1 MKQAL
6 AGRNGYRHS
15 RLLVKPM
22 PRRRGSQPVAHPPP
36 PAGVSRG
43 QLSNRIY
50 VALAMLGLVACHRA
64 STGAVTFG
72 AAGPWTE
79 AYGAMNHRGIELAV
93 AEVNAR
99 PSWRSHPLHIEFR
112 DDKGDGVQATSIAQE
127 FVNTDSIVAVV
138 GHVNSGAMVSAAR
151 VYDGHLPA
159 VATTAS
165 SPALTGISSWTF
177 RVISS
182 DSVNGADIARFAAR
196 TGHKR
201 AAILYENNSYGRGL
215 TDAFRRAFSGEVVSV
230 DPIDEGADQHLEP
243 YLTYYKQRAPDMV
256 FVAGTQL
263 SGEAFLREARK
274 QRFVPALMGGDG
286 WTVLSADT
294 ALAEGVFV
302 GAPFSDADQR
312 AEARRFVA
320 AFEQKY
326 GLTPDGNAALAY
338 DATLL
343 LAAAV
348 EKVGTDRRAIRDW
361 LAALDS
367 TSSFDGATG
376 RIWFAHGDPIG
387 KGIVMTRIHRGALEV
402 AEGAR

>member
-1 MKQAL
+1 MNKRIFPAL
-6 AGRNGYRHS
+6 A
-15 RLLVKPM
+15 L
-22 PRRRGSQPVAHPPP
+22 
-36 PAGVSRG
+36 
-43 QLSNRIY
+43 
-50 VALAMLGLVACHRA
+50 LGLAACHRGR
-64 STGAVTFG
+64 SSSVTFG

-79 AYGAMNHRGIELAV
+79 AYGAMNRRGIELAV
-93 AEVNAR
+93 AEINAR
-99 PSWRSHPLHIEFR
+99 PAWRAHPLRIEWR
-112 DDKGDGVQATSIAQE
+112 DDKGDGVQATAIAQQ
-127 FVNTDSIVAVV
+127 FVNADSIVAVV

-151 VYDGHLPA
+151 IYDGHLPA

-165 SPALTGISSWTF
+165 SPALSGISSWTF

-182 DSVNGADIARFAAR
+182 DSVNGADIARFAVR

-215 TDAFRRAFSGEVVSV
+215 TDAFRRAFPGQIVSV
-230 DPIDEGADQHLEP
+230 DPIDEGADQRLEP
-243 YLTYYKQRAPDMV
+243 FLTFYKKRSPDMV
-256 FVAGTQL
+256 FVAGTGS
-263 SGEAFLREARK
+263 SGLAFLREARK
-274 QRFVPALMGGDG
+274 QHFTPALMGGDG

-294 ALAEGVFV
+294 TLAEGIFV

-312 AEARRFVA
+312 AEAHRFVA

-348 EKVGTDRRAIRDW
+348 EKVGPSRSAIRDW
-361 LAALDS
+361 LAGLDS
-367 TSSFDGATG
+367 ASSFDGATG

-402 AEGAR
+402 ADGGTR